1 MSTRVLC
8 FHCGDPCSPDS
19 QIFTERDGAS
29 LPMCCHGCQA
39 VSQLI
44 FSSGLDRYYQFR
56 EGEGRRA
63 PDDFEALAEIWKA
76 CEAQRQLWGRETKQ
90 GQRDLLLQTE
100 GVHCAACAWLIRS
113 RLEPQAGIERVQVDI
128 GTGYTRIIWNPDVT
142 TLSHIALE
150 LVRIGYRPHLPLEED
165 EERARLE
172 ERHNGMLRVGVAG
185 LGMMQV
191 MMYAVG
197 LYAGDALGISPGAK
211 RFLEWTS
218 LLVSIPVVFYSGKP
232 FLIAAVKSLKIRRPG
247 MDVPVALAI
256 TVAFCASCINFL
268 RGQGDVWFDSV
279 VMFIFF
285 LSAARYVQLV
295 QRHRNLQSGAALA
308 RLLPEWARRLDQEGT
323 KTILASDLQ
332 CGDLVKVRAGEP
344 FPADGVIVNGTTD
357 VDEAL
362 LTGESAQISRQEGDP
377 VIGGS
382 INHSQPVDIRVT
394 AAGTDMTVSALGRM
408 LLQSGSRDSRFTLM
422 AEQVA
427 GIFVVAVLVT
437 ALCAGV
443 GWYFV
448 DPAKAL
454 PVALAVLVVSCPCAL
469 SLATPAAVS
478 AAGRSLLRM
487 GVIMTR
493 GDALEIL
500 PEVDVAVFDKTGTL
514 TGGVPVIVATEIN
527 AEIQKLDEAQA
538 MGIAA
543 GLEAFSAHPLAQAFR
558 NVVPSEGF
566 TRVEVQPHGGISGC
580 LEGQKWSIG
589 TASYTGATYIGPDED
604 DRSVWL
610 VNEQGW
616 VARFAFSDEMRPATK
631 TLMRALRTAGMK
643 TIVASGDHHEAVQ
656 RVAQLSG
663 VDEWHARQSPEM
675 KIQVVR
681 SWQQRGHRVMM
692 VGDGVNDA
700 PVLSEA
706 DVSVT
711 VPGAADLA
719 NSTADLVLTG
729 KSLIGLLSALDMA
742 RFTRRIIRQN
752 LFWAIAYNAAAVPL
766 AVGGWLQPWM
776 AALGMSLSSLM
787 VVANST
793 RLSRSNTSPSESDQI
808 ESREVPV

>member
-39 VSQLI
+39 VSELI

-63 PDDFEALAEIWKA
+63 PDDFEALTEIWEA
-76 CEAQRQLWGRETKQ
+76 CEAQPKLWGREIKN
-90 GQRDLLLQTE
+90 GQRDLLLQIE

-113 RLEPQAGIERVQVDI
+113 RLEPQKGIERVQVDI
-128 GTGYTRIIWNPDVT
+128 GTGYTRIIWNPDIT

-150 LVRIGYRPHLPLEED
+150 LARIGYRPHLPLEED

-285 LSAARYVQLV
+285 LSTARYIQLI

-308 RLLPEWARRLDQEGT
+308 RLLPEWARRLEKDGPRT
-323 KTILASDLQ
+323 VLASDLQ
-332 CGDLVKVRAGEP
+332 SGDLVKVRAGEP

-362 LTGESAQISRQEGDP
+362 LTGESAQISRQKGDP

-394 AAGTDMTVSALGRM
+394 AAGSDMTVSALGQM
-408 LLQSGSRDSRFTLM
+408 LLRSGSRDSRFTLM
-422 AEQVA
+422 AERVA
-427 GIFVVAVLVT
+427 GIFVVVVLLT

-448 DPAKAL
+448 DPARAL

-487 GVIMTR
+487 GVLMTR

-514 TGGVPVIVATEIN
+514 TGGVPVIVSTEIN
-527 AEIQKLDEAQA
+527 PEIQGLDEAQVIR
-538 MGIAA
+538 IAA

-558 NVVPSEGF
+558 SVAPSEGF
-566 TRVEVQPHGGISGC
+566 NQVEVEPHGGISGC

-589 TASYTGATYIGPDED
+589 TVSYTGAAHMGRSED

-610 VNEQGW
+610 VNEQAW
-616 VARFAFSDEMRPATK
+616 VARFVFSDEMRPGAK
-631 TLMRALRTAGMK
+631 NLVQSLKAAGIK
-643 TIVASGDHHEAVQ
+643 TIVASGDHHAAVE
-656 RVAQLSG
+656 RLAQLSS

-675 KIQVVR
+675 KIQIVR
-681 SWQQRGHRVMM
+681 SWQQRGHRVLM

-729 KSLIGLLSALDMA
+729 KTLLGLLSALEMA

-752 LFWAIAYNAAAVPL
+752 LFWAITYNAAAVPL
-766 AVGGWLQPWM
+766 AVSGWLQPWM

-793 RLSRSNTSPSESDQI
+793 RLSRSNTKPSDSEQVDSH
-808 ESREVPV
+808 EVPA